1 MHLALHSSH
10 EHPGDLELNRLL
22 FRALGLTAPKIG
34 YIPSDDHAD
43 QTWFLEYGELYAKL
57 GASLGPVV
65 TLNEPVSE
73 HAWNEL
79 LSCDAIQLPGG
90 DTFNFLTRTRK
101 HNLESRLR
109 TFLAHGGALIG
120 VSAGSILMTPDIL
133 TAAICGDPMPV
144 GEFDSSGFGLVDFL
158 FVPHFDGTNAMLE
171 AAQAEATSQ
180 QRSVF
185 LCPDGSGI
193 LVNQGSIQPFG
204 NPIRLEPKPLQASSP
219 RT

>member
-22 FRALGLTAPKIG
+22 FQTLKPRTPKVG

-43 QTWFLEYGELYAKL
+43 QTWFLEYHELYAKL
-57 GASLGPVV
+57 GASLAPVV
-65 TLNEPVSE
+65 ALSETVSE
-73 HAWNEL
+73 HAWNDL

-90 DTFNFLTRTRK
+90 DTFDFLARARK
-101 HNLESRLR
+101 YNLESRLR
-109 TFLAHGGALIG
+109 TFLAAGGALIG

-144 GEFDSSGFGLVDFL
+144 GPFDSSGFGLVDFL
-158 FVPHFDGTNAMLE
+158 FVPHFDGTDEMLE
-171 AAQAEATSQ
+171 ESQAEATSQ
-180 QRSVF
+180 QRSLF

-193 LVNQGSIQPFG
+193 LINQASIQTFG
-204 NPIRLEPKPLQASSP
+204 NPIRLEP
-219 RT
+219 